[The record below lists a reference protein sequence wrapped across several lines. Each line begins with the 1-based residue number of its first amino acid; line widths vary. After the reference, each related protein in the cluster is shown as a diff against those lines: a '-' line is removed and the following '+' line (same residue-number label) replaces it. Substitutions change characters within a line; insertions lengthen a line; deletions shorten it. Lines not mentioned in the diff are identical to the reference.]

1 MRTRSTLIVF
11 GVSVLVFTL
20 LLSSVCYA
28 TGPLYDVSKEAKV
41 SRKLLRGLL
50 NIPFSVIEI
59 PLEINKQVKSLD
71 PFTGFWVGAVKGSAK
86 MWKRAC
92 AGVWELFTFPI
103 EIPKG
108 YRPII
113 EPEFPMMDVVD

>member
-1 MRTRSTLIVF
+1 MRPRTTLIAMAVC
-11 GVSVLVFTL
+11 VVIFTL

-28 TGPLYDVSKEAKV
+28 TGPLYDVSKEAKM

-50 NIPFSVIEI
+50 NIPFSVMEI

-71 PFTGFWVGAVKGSAK
+71 PFTGFCLGTVKGSCQ

-92 AGVWELFTFPI
+92 AGVWEVITFPI